1 MEREEPMRME
11 LPLPA
16 EQIQKILPHRYP
28 MLLVDRVEELVPGV
42 LARAKKCVSINE
54 PFFQGH
60 FPGMPV
66 MPGVLILEALAQ
78 TGAVALLSEP
88 ESRGKIALF
97 GGVRNARFKRQVV
110 PGDVLELFCRIDSRK
125 GPVGMGTCEARVDG
139 ALACRA
145 ELLFA
150 LTDGPQES
158 QDPASAMGPADFSG
172 DCR

>member
-1 MEREEPMRME
+1 MEEKKENA
-11 LPLPA
+11 LQTPLSAA
-16 EQIQKILPHRYP
+16 EIQKILPHRYP

-42 LARAKKCVSINE
+42 SARAKKCVSINE

-88 ESRGKIALF
+88 QNRGKIALF
-97 GGVRNARFKRQVV
+97 GGVKNARFKKQVV
-110 PGDVLELFCRIDSRK
+110 PGDVLELTCRIEARK
-125 GPVGMGTCEARVDG
+125 GPVGTGTCEARVDG
-139 ALACRA
+139 ALACWA

-150 LTDGPQES
+150 LTDGPQEG
-158 QDPASAMGPADFSG
+158 QDPATAPGPGDFSG